1 METIIKILGT
11 IALVIVAIALLP
23 FAIAGLIWLFK
34 LIAGFTSLT
43 IGGFLLIAVIALLCI
58 YIIWG

>member
-34 LIAGFTSLT
+34 LIAGFTL
-43 IGGFLLIAVIALLCI
+43 GGIFLIAIIALLLI
-58 YIIWG
+58 YIFWG

>member
-23 FAIAGLIWLFK
+23 FAIAGLVWLFK
-34 LIAGFTSLT
+34 VISGFT
-43 IGGFLLIAVIALLCI
+43 IGGFLLIVFIALLI
-58 YIIWG
+58 YLIWG

>member
-11 IALVIVAIALLP
+11 IALLP

-34 LIAGFTSLT
+34 LIAGFAGFAL
-43 IGGFLLIAVIALLCI
+43 GGLFLIAIIALLLV